1 MPQKQLFVWQ
11 RHLLPKRD
19 GQMEAIMSL
28 SADAANIEELR
39 RENTLLHDELKTA
52 RKASEVKNA
61 LVVEQFRKIDAMLK
75 QLEQEAAKEQK
86 LRQQLEVELGISEE
100 RKRELDKARTA
111 AEESLAALKQ
121 TQKHLVESEK
131 MAALG
136 GLVAGVAHE
145 INTPVGVGI
154 TGVTYLQEKLNE
166 VMAELKAGAMKRS
179 SLDKFFQTSSETL
192 EITMTN
198 LTRAA
203 ELIASFKQVAVDQ
216 SSEDRRKFNF
226 KNYVNDVLLSLK
238 HQYKRTKHRIEVSGP
253 DNVDVDSFPGAI
265 SQIVTNLLMNSL
277 IHAYE
282 NDDAGRILFDIR
294 SNDGSV
300 VLSYSDDGKG
310 IPPENLPRIFDPFF
324 TTRRGKGGSGLGMN
338 IVYNL
343 VRNKLNGSI
352 TCDSEVGKGTTFI
365 VSFPANIG
373 V

>member
-1 MPQKQLFVWQ
+1 
-11 RHLLPKRD
+11 
-19 GQMEAIMSL
+19 MEEAMS
-28 SADAANIEELR
+28 SPADVENIEELR
-39 RENTLLHDELKTA
+39 RENGLLHQELKTA

-61 LVVEQFRKIDAMLK
+61 VVVEQFKKIDAMLK

-86 LRQQLEVELGISEE
+86 LRQQLEVELSISEE
-100 RKRELDKARTA
+100 RKRDLDKARTV

-154 TGVTYLQEKLNE
+154 TGITYLQEKLLGI
-166 VMAELKAGAMKRS
+166 MADYKAGAMKRS
-179 SLDKFFQTSSETL
+179 SLDKFLETTSETL

-198 LTRAA
+198 LIRAA

-216 SSEDRRKFNF
+216 SSEDRRKFNL
-226 KNYVNDVLLSLK
+226 KGYLNDVLLSLK
-238 HQYKRTKHRIEVSGP
+238 HRYKRTKHRIEVAGP
-253 DNVDVDSFPGAI
+253 DDIEVESFPGAI

-282 NDDAGRILFDIR
+282 QEQAGNILFDIR
-294 SNDGSV
+294 LQDGIV
-300 VLSYSDDGKG
+300 VLNYSDDGRG
-310 IPPENLPRIFDPFF
+310 IPRENLPRIFDPFF

-343 VRNKLNGSI
+343 ITNKLNGKI
-352 TCDSEVGKGTTFI
+352 TCESETGRGVVFT
-365 VSFPANIG
+365 VSFPAQIG
-373 V
+373 G